1 MSKKFQTALLSTVLL
16 TISSHSLTQKAK
28 AEEINVPTFIGNV
41 KPNLLIRPRYEFV
54 DDHKN
59 KNANALTT
67 RLAIGAQIE
76 KIFEVPNLSAYIE
89 ATYVGALVDDY
100 YPQKSGYAT
109 VSDPDITRIT
119 EAYLK
124 YSINKTSFILG
135 RTRVNLDD
143 QRFIGSVDWR
153 QMPQTFGIIGIKD
166 NTINNLDIFLA
177 GIYER
182 KAVTDQLNKNWKL
195 DKMPILFNISYKFMP
210 QLKLTGYAYLLSAKK
225 DSDGTFNGGN
235 TYGIN
240 VSGDVP
246 FTKDVKFSYLGEYA
260 IQKDPYAKDGMA
272 TKPKIDADYYRV
284 EAGLSGYGFF
294 GKLGYERFQGADK
307 GETAG
312 FTTPLA
318 TLHIWEGWADK
329 FLNYVASNMKYGL
342 RDAYIT
348 VGYKHKDY
356 GTLTLVYHK
365 FDADKNN
372 DGAGNIIS
380 SKDFGNEIDASYSLD
395 LTKRLNF
402 LVKGAWYNGKNTMPT
417 IIPIPGNLILNSKY
431 LTKYWIQLTYKY

>member
-1 MSKKFQTALLSTVLL
+1 MSKKFKTVLLSAALL
-16 TISSHSLTQKAK
+16 TISLPNLTQKAK
-28 AEEINVPTFIGNV
+28 ALEINAPTFIGNI

-54 DDHKN
+54 DDHTTN

-67 RLAIGAQIE
+67 RLSIGAQVE
-76 KIFEVPNLSAYIE
+76 KIFEVPNLAAYIE

-100 YPQKSGYAT
+100 SPQKTGYAT

-124 YSINKTSFILG
+124 YSINKTTFIIG

-182 KAVTDQLNKNWKL
+182 KGVTDQLNKNWKL

-235 TYGIN
+235 TYGLNI
-240 VSGDVP
+240 SGDVP
-246 FTKDVKFSYLGEYA
+246 LTRDIKFSYFGEYA
-260 IQKDPYAKDGMA
+260 IQKDPYTKDGMA
-272 TKPKIDADYYRV
+272 TKPNIDADYYRV
-284 EAGLSGYGFF
+284 EAGLSEYGFF
-294 GKLGYERFQGADK
+294 GKLGYERFQRADT

-318 TLHIWEGWADK
+318 TLHI
-329 FLNYVASNMKYGL
+329 
-342 RDAYIT
+342 
-348 VGYKHKDY
+348 
-356 GTLTLVYHK
+356 
-365 FDADKNN
+365 
-372 DGAGNIIS
+372 
-380 SKDFGNEIDASYSLD
+380 
-395 LTKRLNF
+395 
-402 LVKGAWYNGKNTMPT
+402 
-417 IIPIPGNLILNSKY
+417 
-431 LTKYWIQLTYKY
+431 